1 MLVVR
6 KWRKVMANYVNRKEN
21 LIQIMKMLRA
31 KSVNIQFETFHIFKI
46 FIANPNKHER
56 VIYVLKSNIKK
67 LIKFMKKF
75 LNDKCSEDND
85 LKNERQTVIE
95 SLQALEFEEEEEE
108 EEEKEEVGST
118 ASEEAKHDL
127 LPVGLLP
134 LPLP

>member
-1 MLVVR
+1 
-6 KWRKVMANYVNRKEN
+6 MANYVNRKEN